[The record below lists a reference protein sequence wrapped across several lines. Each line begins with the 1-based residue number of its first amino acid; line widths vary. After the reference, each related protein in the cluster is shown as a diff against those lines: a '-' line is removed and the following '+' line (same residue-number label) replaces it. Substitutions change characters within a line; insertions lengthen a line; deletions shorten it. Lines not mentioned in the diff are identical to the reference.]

1 MLSFNKTPSLME
13 MNEILVLGGRGG
25 ESVTEQLAVTVVPR
39 KKVVL
44 MKGEIETL
52 GKGTKK

>member
-1 MLSFNKTPSLME
+1 ME

-39 KKVVL
+39 KKVAL

>member
-39 KKVVL
+39 KKVAL